1 MTLPLF
7 VYLLAIPLSVVG
19 ALISVYAFLYHRR
32 DFRKIREWESMRKEG
47 KTLDALRSDMEQT
60 KARLTGLAGEL
71 DQAETAIRD
80 ADVARKFLEEHPRLK
95 ADQTALHEG
104 LAMAGEKV
112 RVASEELGGL
122 HQQKTL
128 LLGQIADFE
137 GKHKHLLALRDEEE
151 KLRPAVEKLKDE
163 EKRLAQS
170 VEELNA
176 SLERTREDVEQAKQ
190 LIAEIGGLEEKKK
203 GLESSVKILQET
215 HKQLSKVVE
224 ASGPGSYAER
234 YQDLWRPVEFS
245 DLPPAP
251 EPVGEQEAFDR
262 MKGYL
267 ERLKLKFPDR
277 VLHAFHTALKVNE
290 ISPITVLAG
299 ISGTGKS
306 LLPRRY
312 AEGMGMHFVSLAVQP
327 RWDSPQDLFG
337 FYNYLEKRYKA
348 TELARAMVQFER
360 FNRVQTPWDL
370 PKEWD
375 HGLEDR
381 MLLVLLDEMNLAR
394 IEYYFSDFLSKLE
407 IRRDI
412 LHPERS
418 EKRAKAEIALEMGSL
433 SAGEKAIRLF
443 PGQNVLFTGTMNED
457 ETTQTLSDKVLD
469 RSCVLRFGRPA
480 NIEKYDQPD
489 EVEGVPEGL
498 PLEVWTSWI
507 RKPHVLQG
515 DDVDEIN
522 DWISKLLDAME
533 DLGRPFG
540 HRVILAIQTYIANY
554 PRWVPDWKHKAMAD
568 QIEQRIMP
576 KVRGVDIDVARIA
589 LDKIRETI
597 RHLGDRKLEEAFRKG
612 REDHAVFQW
621 QGLDRADED
630 G

>member
-1 MTLPLF
+1 
-7 VYLLAIPLSVVG
+7 
-19 ALISVYAFLYHRR
+19 
-32 DFRKIREWESMRKEG
+32 
-47 KTLDALRSDMEQT
+47 
-60 KARLTGLAGEL
+60 
-71 DQAETAIRD
+71 
-80 ADVARKFLEEHPRLK
+80 
-95 ADQTALHEG
+95 
-104 LAMAGEKV
+104 
-112 RVASEELGGL
+112 
-122 HQQKTL
+122 
-128 LLGQIADFE
+128 
-137 GKHKHLLALRDEEE
+137 
-151 KLRPAVEKLKDE
+151 
-163 EKRLAQS
+163 
-170 VEELNA
+170 
-176 SLERTREDVEQAKQ
+176 
-190 LIAEIGGLEEKKK
+190 
-203 GLESSVKILQET
+203 
-215 HKQLSKVVE
+215 VVE
-224 ASGPGSYAER
+224 ATGPGSYAER
-234 YQDLWRPVEFS
+234 YQDLWRPVEFP
-245 DLPPAP
+245 DLPPAGAI
-251 EPVGEQEAFDR
+251 EEQAAFNR

-267 ERLKLKFPDR
+267 ERLKLQFPDR

-360 FNRVQTPWDL
+360 FNRVQTPWEL
-370 PKEWD
+370 PEGWN

-412 LHPERS
+412 LHSERS
-418 EKRAKAEIALEMGSL
+418 EERAKAEIALEMGSL
-433 SAGEKAIRLF
+433 AAGEKAIRLF

-480 NIEKYDQPD
+480 NIKKYEQPD
-489 EVEGVPEGL
+489 EVEALGEGL
-498 PLEVWTSWI
+498 PLKVWESWI
-507 RKPHVLQG
+507 RKP
-515 DDVDEIN
+515 DDVLKGDEADEIN
-522 DWISKLLDAME
+522 DWISRLLDAME
-533 DLGRPFG
+533 ALGRPFG

-554 PRWVPDWKHKAMAD
+554 PRWVPEWKHKAMAD

-576 KVRGVDIDVARIA
+576 KVRGADNNTARIA

-597 RHLGDRKLEEAFRKG
+597 RHLDDRTLEDAFRRG

-621 QGLDRADED
+621 QGVDRTDED